1 MFEVSD
7 LVVEITNRCNLNC
20 SFCYANSNTTSN
32 ELSVQQIKDAIAK
45 TKPKCIGF
53 AGGDPLMRHDDIVEL
68 LPYCKEF
75 VGNDFKGIRIE
86 TNGTLPIDFNQFVL
100 DGSTYGIHFN
110 CAFDGLKELHE
121 SQRGI
126 GTWDKTVGFVK
137 EAIDRGYW
145 MTTKATM
152 PDDVLLNEVDYLYD
166 FAKFCAEIGLP
177 RIRIGNVKSSGRGLR
192 DDGGDDYAE
201 TIAKMRDN
209 VVEVGKRIEKD
220 FNMHITDGKPYVVPA
235 FCGGCGYD
243 RQSLILDWNGVLRM
257 ECPFLKVPLCHYT
270 KYTTK
275 IHQLGLSLMKRNKMG
290 MHNNKEFD
298 MTGRKSVFG

>member
-75 VGNDFKGIRIE
+75 VANDFKGIRIE

-126 GTWDKTVGFVK
+126 GTWDKTVGFIK

-220 FNMHITDGKPYVVPA
+220 FNMHITDGKSYVVPA